1 MNFDT
6 SKKRLLGFA
15 FAQKKREKFFSL
27 FFSSFLCEKAES
39 LGAVEKLSLKREEA
53 LRLTKVFLCVRN
65 E

>member
-1 MNFDT
+1 MNFDA
-6 SKKRLLGFA
+6 SKKRLVWLA
-15 FAQKKREKFFSL
+15 FAQKKKENFFS

>member
-15 FAQKKREKFFSL
+15 FAQKKKGENFFS

-39 LGAVEKLSLKREEA
+39 LGAVEKLSQRST

>member
-6 SKKRLLGFA
+6 SKKRLVWLA
-15 FAQKKREKFFSL
+15 FAHTKKGRKFFL
-27 FFSSFLCEKAES
+27 FFFFREKAES